1 MERLPKIREKL
12 VKERIRKMDE
22 LLENLC
28 QTTSFN
34 KFSSYGFL
42 DFSYIDWTIL
52 RVQIMLISNAFG
64 MNFPLPDISPILLQS
79 ADNALDAN
87 VEIADDYFKELAL
100 GISEYGWS
108 LTMYS
113 DISKET
119 YDGSYSLPNLIFDS
133 LSTSFISNDLE
144 ESNIYVYEN
153 PTLGKFMKKYP
164 DAGNQIIQFLSSLCS
179 CLFSHLGDSVLE
191 QNFGVSKYL
200 IVSDDNVYWV
210 EGMDMIDNEYYFSLF
225 HPETFIVLNEIN
237 NYKSRYEAAVG
248 GVYDNDK

>member
-1 MERLPKIREKL
+1 MSFLKISAKL
-12 VKERIRKMDE
+12 
-22 LLENLC
+22 LLSINSVH
-28 QTTSFN
+28 TDS
-34 KFSSYGFL
+34 
-42 DFSYIDWTIL
+42 
-52 RVQIMLISNAFG
+52 LISH
-64 MNFPLPDISPILLQS
+64 ILLQS

-87 VEIADDYFKELAL
+87 VEIADGYFEELAL
-100 GISEYGWS
+100 GISKYGWS

-164 DAGNQIIQFLSSLCS
+164 DAGNQIIQFL
-179 CLFSHLGDSVLE
+179 GDSILE
-191 QNFGVSKYL
+191 QGTGVSQYL
-200 IVSDDNVYWV
+200 IVSDENVYWI
-210 EGMDMIDNEYYFSLF
+210 EGMDMIDNDYYFSLF

>member
-52 RVQIMLISNAFG
+52 RVQMMLISNAFG

-100 GISEYGWS
+100 GISEYGW
-108 LTMYS
+108 
-113 DISKET
+113 
-119 YDGSYSLPNLIFDS
+119 
-133 LSTSFISNDLE
+133 
-144 ESNIYVYEN
+144 
-153 PTLGKFMKKYP
+153 
-164 DAGNQIIQFLSSLCS
+164 
-179 CLFSHLGDSVLE
+179 
-191 QNFGVSKYL
+191 
-200 IVSDDNVYWV
+200 
-210 EGMDMIDNEYYFSLF
+210 
-225 HPETFIVLNEIN
+225 
-237 NYKSRYEAAVG
+237 
-248 GVYDNDK
+248 